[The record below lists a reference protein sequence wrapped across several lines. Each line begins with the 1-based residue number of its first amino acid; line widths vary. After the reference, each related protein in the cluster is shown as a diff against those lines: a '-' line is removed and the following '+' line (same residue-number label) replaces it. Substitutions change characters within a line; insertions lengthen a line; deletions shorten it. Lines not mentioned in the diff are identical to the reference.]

1 MQVVQ
6 TLSAG
11 VDRFLPLMRPGMELH
26 NASGTHD
33 VAVAEW
39 CMPFHLSLQPQL
51 RSHAAAAPWVGSSD
65 PSSGVPGMGSEW
77 HAQMCLCLQELRCL

>member
-11 VDRFLPLMRPGMELH
+11 VDRFLPLMRPGMVLH

-39 CMPFHLSLQPQL
+39 CTPFHLSLQPQM
-51 RSHAAAAPWVGSSD
+51 RRHAALAP
-65 PSSGVPGMGSEW
+65 
-77 HAQMCLCLQELRCL
+77 

>member
-11 VDRFLPLMRPGMELH
+11 VDRFLPLMRPGMVLH

-39 CMPFHLSLQPQL
+39 CMPFTSLCS
-51 RSHAAAAPWVGSSD
+51 R
-65 PSSGVPGMGSEW
+65 
-77 HAQMCLCLQELRCL
+77 